1 MDCPRGPRCDDG
13 IEAII
18 EIWLAARNDPTLGK
32 ELAPVID
39 RRSRSRRARRP
50 GNSAKAATFYRLV
63 AEAMIGMAL
72 GRAVSPQHRR
82 LEHEASVVDL
92 LASLAKTI

>member
-72 GRAVSPQHRR
+72 GRAVSPHRR

>member
-1 MDCPRGPRCDDG
+1 M
-13 IEAII
+13 
-18 EIWLAARNDPTLGK
+18 
-32 ELAPVID
+32 ID
-39 RRSRSRRARRP
+39 RLSRSRRARRL

-72 GRAVSPQHRR
+72 GRAVSPHRR